1 MSVVTLDIEALEQA
15 ANYLSSYIEDIQVNI
30 KIMKEAALDCVDN
43 MESDAFSKTAIVQLE
58 KCIAK
63 LLYNLADA
71 EDLKQKILTKKIEI
85 EKSINGFNRK

>member
-15 ANYLSSYIEDIQVNI
+15 ANSLSSYIEDIQVNI

-43 MESDAFSKTAIVQLE
+43 MESDAFSKTAIAQLE

-71 EDLKQKILTKKIEI
+71 EDLKQKILVKKIEI